1 VPARTLA
8 GFAAAVCAIV
18 IAVTAYFLVVADRQR
33 MAAHVTE
40 RSESLRALER
50 LEDGLVRAESA
61 QRGYLLT
68 REDRLL
74 ESYRAA
80 VADIHAELHSVRE
93 RVAAGQRE
101 GVPSDAL
108 ATLVEAKVAEL
119 RRVVDVRDADGLGKA
134 LRELR
139 SGDGTWLTDAIEAV
153 RAEMEAIESAELR
166 EHRRAWFGRVALAD
180 AIFLGANLL
189 LLVLVVAAG
198 LAARSEMRR
207 REERAQERLQMM
219 ELQERILGIVSHDL
233 RTPLSAIQGGAALL
247 ARSELPP
254 QQARIASLMHS
265 SSRRME
271 RILSDLLDYIRTR
284 AGKGIPLSVRPAD
297 VGEVCAHVVDETS
310 LFVDASPVELH
321 REGDLSGEWD
331 ADRLEQAIGNLVTN
345 AVRHA
350 PAGTPVRIRA
360 IDEGDGVRIDVE
372 NDGPAIAPEAATSLF
387 EPFQRSGEKGSGGG
401 GLGLGLFIV
410 RTIVEAHGGTVQADV
425 RAARPV
431 TFTVRL
437 PRTRTRRAGAAPSG
451 VWRPTRQ
458 ERPRAGTD
466 AR

>member
-1 VPARTLA
+1 MPARTLA
-8 GFAAAVCAIV
+8 GFAAAICAIL

-33 MAAHVTE
+33 KAAHVTE

-50 LEDGLVRAESA
+50 LEDALVRAESA

-80 VADIHAELHSVRE
+80 VADIHGELAAVRA
-93 RVAAGQRE
+93 RAAAGRRE

-119 RRVVDVRDADGLGKA
+119 RRIVEVRDEGGLGEA

-139 SGDGTWLTDAIEAV
+139 TGDGPWLTQAIEAV
-153 RAEMEAIESAELR
+153 RAEMEAIESAALSK
-166 EHRRAWFGRVALAD
+166 HRRAWFGRVALAD
-180 AIFLGANLL
+180 AIFIGANLL

-198 LAARSEMRR
+198 LAARAEMRR
-207 REERAQERLQMM
+207 REEQAQERLRMM

-247 ARSELPP
+247 ARSALPP

-265 SSRRME
+265 SARRME
-271 RILSDLLDYIRTR
+271 RILRDLLDYARTR

-297 VGEVCAHVVDETS
+297 VGEVCARVVDETS
-310 LFVDASPVELH
+310 LLSRPSAVELH

-360 IDEGDGVRIDVE
+360 IGEDDGVRVDVE
-372 NDGPAIAPEAATSLF
+372 NDGPAIAPEAAASLF
-387 EPFQRSGEKGSGGG
+387 EPFQRSGDGGG
-401 GLGLGLFIV
+401 GAGLGLGLYIV
-410 RTIVEAHGGTVQADV
+410 RTIVEAHGGTVRAD
-425 RAARPV
+425 ATEARPV

-437 PRTRTRRAGAAPSG
+437 PRTRADRAGASSPG
-451 VWRPTRQ
+451 VWRPTRSQ
-458 ERPRAGTD
+458 GARAGTD